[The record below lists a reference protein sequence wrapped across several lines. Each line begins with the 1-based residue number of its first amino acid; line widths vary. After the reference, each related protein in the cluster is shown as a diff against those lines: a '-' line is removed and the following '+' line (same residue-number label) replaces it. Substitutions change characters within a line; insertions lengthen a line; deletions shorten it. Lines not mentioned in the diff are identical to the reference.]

1 MKKTLLVILGIL
13 VLLPVLLLLVVVIF
27 VDPIVRSGIEKGGSH
42 ALQVPVHLKAAS
54 IGLFS
59 GKASLSEF
67 AVANPP
73 GYTEPRSVSF
83 GRIDTQVRPS
93 TLLHDVVEIGVVT
106 VVKPELTLEFTG
118 TKSNWSTL
126 MDNLSS
132 GKSETK
138 GEKPAAPGK
147 KFIIHRLR
155 IEEAGA
161 RFRSDVIPGGGTTVT
176 LPSIDLENV
185 GTAEGGATLGEVLN
199 VILHRLGD
207 AALKAGQGIVPTELL
222 NNLGA
227 SLKEN
232 LKTLQNLPSKSVEEL
247 QKNLPDPEK
256 LKKGAKDYIH
266 RP

>member
-1 MKKTLLVILGIL
+1 MKKTFLIILGIL
-13 VLLPVLLLLVVVIF
+13 VLLPVLLLLVGVIF

-42 ALQVPVHLKAAS
+42 ALKVPVHLKTAS

-59 GKASLSEF
+59 GKASLSGFE
-67 AVANPP
+67 VANPP
-73 GYTEPRSVSF
+73 GYAESRSVAF
-83 GRIDTQVRPS
+83 GRIDTEVRPS
-93 TLLHDVVEIGVVT
+93 SLLHDVVEIGELT

-126 MDNLSS
+126 MDNLSP
-132 GKSETK
+132 GKPEAK
-138 GEKPAAPGK
+138 EEKPATPGK
-147 KFIIHRLR
+147 KFIIHRMR

-161 RFRSDVIPGGGTTVT
+161 LFRSDVIPGGGTSVT

-185 GTAEGGATLGEVLN
+185 GTAEGGATLGQVLN
-199 VILHRLGD
+199 VILHQLGD

-232 LKTLQNLPSKSVEEL
+232 LKTLQDLPSK
-247 QKNLPDPEK
+247 
-256 LKKGAKDYIH
+256 
-266 RP
+266 

>member
-1 MKKTLLVILGIL
+1 MKKTFLIILGIL
-13 VLLPVLLLLVVVIF
+13 VLLPVLLLLVGVIF

-42 ALQVPVHLKAAS
+42 ALKVPVHLKTAS

-59 GKASLSEF
+59 GKASLSGFE
-67 AVANPP
+67 VANPP
-73 GYTEPRSVSF
+73 GYAESRSVAF
-83 GRIDTQVRPS
+83 GRIDTEVRPS
-93 TLLHDVVEIGVVT
+93 SLLHDVVEIGELT

-126 MDNLSS
+126 MDNLSP
-132 GKSETK
+132 GKPEAK
-138 GEKPAAPGK
+138 EEKPATPGK
-147 KFIIHRLR
+147 KFIIHRMR

-161 RFRSDVIPGGGTTVT
+161 LFRSDVIPGGGTSVT

-185 GTAEGGATLGEVLN
+185 GTAEGGATLGQVLN
-199 VILHRLGD
+199 VILHQLGD

-232 LKTLQNLPSKSVEEL
+232 LKTLQDLPSKSVEEL
-247 QKNLPDPEK
+247 QKNLPESEK
-256 LKKGAKDYIH
+256 LKKGVKDH
-266 RP
+266 LPKP